1 MSHLLSV
8 LLFLGALSLVV
19 VAIVAAILLIR
30 TVINEKYSTF
40 IESNSIALKQL
51 DELNSKQNFFHVK
64 DCIVSYSYDNEK
76 L

>member
-1 MSHLLSV
+1 MSHWLLV
-8 LLFLGALSLVV
+8 LLFLGAFSLVV

-30 TVINEKYSTF
+30 TVNEKYNTF
-40 IESNSIALKQL
+40 IESNSVAIKQL
-51 DELNSKQNFFHVK
+51 AELNSKQNFFHVK